1 MLGTKKPKGRQFLR
15 LLKLLWGGQHEQTPC
30 SLEIQCFRG
39 SPSRMSSSFNLTIC
53 CFRYLELE
61 NVDLEFFQAHQ
72 KRIQYEITPQPP
84 AKTSCQTAT
93 AETTEDLAAV
103 ASCAATSTLRTHLL
117 PWTRLDPTGGEV
129 GWWRNYPGKMGD
141 LKKKN
146 TPWERFFFVEAWKSW
161 TLFFFWRDAGCGIS
175 LYVYVS
181 LLILTKSMKDRDET
195 WASKIKCQPS
205 TWL

>member
-141 LKKKN
+141 LKKN
-146 TPWERFFFVEAWKSW
+146 TPWERFFLLKHEKAGRC
-161 TLFFFWRDAGCGIS
+161 FFFEEMRDVE
-175 LYVYVS
+175 LVY
-181 LLILTKSMKDRDET
+181 M
-195 WASKIKCQPS
+195 CM
-205 TWL
+205 